1 MTPAT
6 DQMITAKAAT
16 IMARKMTAAA
26 TTKPTSSA
34 DAIMK
39 TEVTGSLLSLNS
51 LIVSTGSASHN
62 VDNY

>member
-26 TTKPTSSA
+26 TTKPSSRT

-39 TEVTGSLLSLNS
+39 TEVTGVPPFVELLDCEYSR
-51 LIVSTGSASHN
+51 ASHN
-62 VDNY
+62 GDNY

>member
-51 LIVSTGSASHN
+51 LIVSTASASHN

>member
-26 TTKPTSSA
+26 TTKPSSRT

-39 TEVTGSLLSLNS
+39 REVTGSLLSLNP
-51 LIVSTGSASHN
+51 LILSTGSAPHN

>member
-1 MTPAT
+1 MKPAT
-6 DQMITAKAAT
+6 DQMITAKAVT

-26 TTKPTSSA
+26 TTKPTSST

-39 TEVTGSLLSLNS
+39 REVTGVLFSLNS